1 MVIFSIVYN
10 SIQSIYSEHV
20 KQLSTPGAPSLNN
33 MLTNLWFAFFAVS
46 FFSACYQWLINGQ
59 SQIFSTLI
67 QSSFDMAALSVEI
80 AIGLI
85 GVLALWLGFF
95 KVAEKA
101 GMVSLLSRALEPLF
115 LKLMPEVPKN
125 HPSHGSITMNI
136 AANILGLDNAATP
149 MGLKAMQDLQSLN
162 PDKNT
167 ASNAQ
172 ILFLVLNTSSLTL
185 LPVTIF
191 MYRAQQGA
199 ADPTAIFLPI
209 LMATSASTLTGL
221 LSVAYV
227 QKINLFEKTVVLYF
241 SVFAL
246 ILAALASFLIS
257 LPPQQMSA
265 TSGLLGNFILFS
277 VIMLFLGA
285 GWVKKIDVYD
295 AFITGAKQ
303 GFEIAVKLIPY
314 LLAMLVAIG
323 LLRSSGVLDTLLS
336 VFEYL
341 FTLMGVNTDFIQ
353 ALPTAFMKPLSGS
366 GARAMM
372 LETMNTYGVD
382 SFAATVSAIMQGS
395 TETTFYVLAV
405 YFGSV
410 GIKRVRHAL
419 SCALL
424 ADLAGITTAIFA
436 GYWFFY

>member
-1 MVIFSIVYN
+1 M
-10 SIQSIYSEHV
+10 
-20 KQLSTPGAPSLNN
+20 LSH
-33 MLTNLWFAFFAVS
+33 LWFAFFAVS
-46 FFSACYQWLINGQ
+46 FISACYQWLINGQ
-59 SQIFSTLI
+59 SEIFSALV
-67 QSSFDMAALSVEI
+67 QSTFDMAGLSVEI

-95 KVAEKA
+95 KIAERA
-101 GMVSLLSRALEPLF
+101 GMVQLLSRLLEPLF
-115 LKLMPEVPKN
+115 LKLMPDVPKN

-149 MGLKAMQDLQSLN
+149 MGLKAMQDLQSIN
-162 PDKNT
+162 PEKDT

-199 ADPTAIFLPI
+199 ADPSAVFLPI

-221 LSVAYV
+221 LAVAYM
-227 QKINLFEKTVVLYF
+227 QKINLWDKTIAIYF
-241 SVFAL
+241 SAFAIL
-246 ILAALASFLIS
+246 LAALASFLVS
-257 LPPQQMSA
+257 LPAEEMSA
-265 TSGLLGNFILFS
+265 TSSLLGNFILFG

-285 GWVKKIDVYD
+285 GWYKKVDVYD
-295 AFITGAKQ
+295 AFIEGAKE
-303 GFEIAVKLIPY
+303 GFEIAIKLIPY

-323 LLRSSGVLDTLLS
+323 LLRSSGVLDNLLS
-336 VFEYL
+336 IFNYL
-341 FTLMGVNTDFIQ
+341 FTLAGINTDFIQ

-382 SFAATVSAIMQGS
+382 SFAATVSAILQGS

-410 GIKRVRHAL
+410 NIKHVRHAL
-419 SCALL
+419 GCALL
-424 ADLAGITTAIFA
+424 ADLAGIITAIFA
-436 GYWFFY
+436 GYLFFH